1 MVGFRC
7 VGQGAALV
15 YGAGPVRLDR
25 RKERV
30 YIAGPRGSRGWREVR
45 MASVRC
51 PAWFVVAAALTALP
65 ACNVARFFRAP
76 PPSPPPAPATVS
88 TESRALAPG
97 QRIPKA
103 EVVVVAPSA
112 PTHPMEPAIAPPAPI
127 PAKTNDAMPNPLL
140 EPAPRGPRPDSPLV
154 AAVRAHL
161 DNQFAAAVGQLK
173 SFERPNQEL
182 LLLLLPILDA
192 ARHTDLTGR
201 DPRSSNLLLQQLESA
216 AEMAAKSAP
225 LEIAKAAFVYRVVQY
240 GVYDPL
246 PTGHRFL
253 PGGVG
258 VLYAEIDRVPVLPAT
273 QTNGEQRYVT
283 RLDGSIQLRDA
294 NGRTVELF
302 DAEKNRMVSELP
314 FARADFTRSPVRDF
328 FLKVEFPMPEKPGRY
343 SLALEI
349 RDPTAQAERR
359 ARKVVEFQVGP

>member
-1 MVGFRC
+1 
-7 VGQGAALV
+7 
-15 YGAGPVRLDR
+15 
-25 RKERV
+25 
-30 YIAGPRGSRGWREVR
+30 

-65 ACNVARFFRAP
+65 ACNVARFFCAP

-112 PTHPMEPAIAPPAPI
+112 PSPPMEPAIAPPPPA
-127 PAKTNDAMPNPLL
+127 PAKSGDPMPNPLL
-140 EPAPRGPRPDSPLV
+140 EPTIRGPRPDTPLV
-154 AAVRAHL
+154 AALRAHL
-161 DNQFAAAVGQLK
+161 DNQFATAVGHLK
-173 SFERPNQEL
+173 GFERPNQEL

-201 DPRSSNLLLQQLESA
+201 DPRAASLLIKQLESA
-216 AEMAAKSAP
+216 QEVAAKSAP
-225 LEIAKAAFVYRVVQY
+225 LEITQAEFVHRVVQY
-240 GVYDPL
+240 GVFDPL
-246 PTGHRFL
+246 PAGHRFL

-273 QTNGEQRYVT
+273 QTNGEHRFVT
-283 RLDGSIQLRDA
+283 RLDGTIQLRDA
-294 NGRTVELF
+294 NGRTVELY
-302 DAEKNRMVSELP
+302 DPEKNRMVPELP

-328 FLKVEFPMPEKPGRY
+328 FLKVEFPIPEKPGRY
-343 SLALEI
+343 SLTLEI
-349 RDPTAQAERR
+349 RDPTAQTERR